1 MSEGFAYRIALA
13 EHHEKWVLAKLREL
27 YGSRIKHAEPFGQA
41 LFSHQLREY
50 LRRVRTKSGAETLIR
65 WLPDIICVGIDD
77 RCFLVEAK
85 SGDGWKKYGNHSV
98 ENKSL
103 EAASKFEKEFETDV
117 WFIFSDGRG
126 EKASVLN
133 SHPGKKPGHYSGN
146 GSGTPFSLWPA
157 DKLTQ
162 RIAPT
167 PTFLMDVS
175 AEKSA

>member
-1 MSEGFAYRIALA
+1 MSDGFSYRIALA
-13 EHHEKWVLAKLREL
+13 EHHEKWVLSKLREL

-41 LFSHQLREY
+41 LFSHQLRHH
-50 LRRVRTKSGAETLIR
+50 LRRVRTRSGAESLIR

-85 SGDGWKKYGNHSV
+85 SGDRWKQSGNHCV
-98 ENKSL
+98 ENRSL

-117 WFIFSDGRG
+117 LFIFSDGRG
-126 EKASVLN
+126 EKASVLDN
-133 SHPGKKPGHYSGN
+133 HPEKKPGSYAGR

-157 DKLTQ
+157 NKLSK

-175 AEKSA
+175 VEQSA